1 MRKIAILV
9 LAAATAMVLAVGSGS
24 AIASQ
29 HNQKSCEEAG
39 GIWTNVQGLKNC
51 EFTTTETG
59 KNDNF
64 ECTTTEETLG
74 RGNLGNKTQGP
85 FEEEENTGSGK
96 CPPGQYK

>member
-24 AIASQ
+24 AVASG
-29 HNQKSCEEAG
+29 HNQKACESTTPPG
-39 GIWTNVQGLKNC
+39 VWVNDQGMKTC
-51 EFTTTETG
+51 IREETG

-64 ECTTTEETLG
+64 QCTEETAG
-74 RGNLGNKTQGP
+74 QGNLGNKTQGP